1 VTGKVGN
8 TGLTSASTGAVS
20 ATAGDSSSVGAN
32 MSRASALT
40 GAVTLTERDSASIG
54 TVLEVGSAAGSE
66 VGDAYRTSIGLEWV
80 GVEGP
85 NGAIREG
92 VVMT

>member
-1 VTGKVGN
+1 MG
-8 TGLTSASTGAVS
+8 
-20 ATAGDSSSVGAN
+20 
-32 MSRASALT
+32 RASALT

-66 VGDAYRTSIGLEWV
+66 VGAAYRTSIGLEGV

-85 NGAIREG
+85 DSAICEG
-92 VVMT
+92 VAMTRCNK